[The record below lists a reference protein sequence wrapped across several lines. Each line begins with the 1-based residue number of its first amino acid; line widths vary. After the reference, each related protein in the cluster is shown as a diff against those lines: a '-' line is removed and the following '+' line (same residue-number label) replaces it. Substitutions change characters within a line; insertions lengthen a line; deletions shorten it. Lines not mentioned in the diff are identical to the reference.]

1 METEWLIISEWMD
14 AIPTNTYS
22 LRKNN
27 LKVVLGSI
35 AYWYNGLFKSFFA
48 CLFDGYRIHWNLF
61 QMVFDNLTRMRYY
74 NLTSLF
80 YKQHI
85 IWSTLL
91 YSLSSRNLQVGSSIC
106 IFLLK
111 CWIIYEIISRK
122 CFLWFKSWTQ
132 LPNSLITC
140 FFSGLFLLKQT
151 INNKLMGVE
160 VVPNLRETFDSPA
173 SNSRC

>member
-1 METEWLIISEWMD
+1 MPKLAKNRLRPREMETEWLIISEWKD

-27 LKVVLGSI
+27 LKVVLGSL
-35 AYWYNGLFKSFFA
+35 ACRYNGLFKS
-48 CLFDGYRIHWNLF
+48 YRIHWSLF
-61 QMVFDNLTRMRYY
+61 QMVFDSLTRMRYY

-91 YSLSSRNLQVGSSIC
+91 NSLFSRNLQVGSSIC

-111 CWIIYEIISRK
+111 CWIIYENISRK
-122 CFLWFKSWTQ
+122 CFLWFKSWTL

-151 INNKLMGVE
+151 INN
-160 VVPNLRETFDSPA
+160 
-173 SNSRC
+173 